1 MKTAHVLVRHEAR
14 LFASLALW
22 VVRRTHGTQGKEP
35 FGYARGQ
42 GPMMFAF
49 AFVCLIETLTMSVL
63 LRDLPALHRI
73 VLALDVYGIALVVA
87 LHAASVVRPHVLDGD
102 SLRIRR
108 AAQVDLRIP
117 LSHIADVRREL
128 RITHRPTDGELD
140 LPVGSRTTV
149 TLELSHPA
157 VHYTFLG
164 RRRDVHL
171 VRFHADEAETLVHAI
186 TRARSALSALP
197 DPPGSAGP
205 VAAPPA

>member
-49 AFVCLIETLTMSVL
+49 AFVCVVETLTMSVL
-63 LRDLPALHRI
+63 LRDLPAVHRI
-73 VLALDVYGIALVVA
+73 VLALDVYGIVLVVA

-117 LSHIADVRREL
+117 LSHIADVRRSCASP
-128 RITHRPTDGELD
+128 ISPPTANSTSPWAPG
-140 LPVGSRTTV
+140 PPSPWNSATPPSTPPSSAAAGTSTSSASTP
-149 TLELSHPA
+149 TKPKPS
-157 VHYTFLG
+157 YTPS
-164 RRRDVHL
+164 RRR
-171 VRFHADEAETLVHAI
+171 EAHFRLCRI
-186 TRARSALSALP
+186 RPGQP
-197 DPPGSAGP
+197 DP
-205 VAAPPA
+205 